1 MCPDEVGIKFWFP
14 AFGLAIFV
22 RVASCKCKLSVLH
35 ATYYAKYRPLRG
47 VDDDEPSTLYAN
59 SCEQLAYKLTQHN
72 GCKYI
77 LRNKKS
83 SGQ

>member
-22 RVASCKCKLSVLH
+22 RVQMQALRVLH
-35 ATYYAKYRPLRG
+35 TYRPLRG